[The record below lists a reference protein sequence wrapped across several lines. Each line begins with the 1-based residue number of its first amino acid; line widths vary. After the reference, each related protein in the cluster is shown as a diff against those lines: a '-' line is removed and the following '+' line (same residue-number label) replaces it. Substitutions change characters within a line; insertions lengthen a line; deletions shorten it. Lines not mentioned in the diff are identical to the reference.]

1 MNLYWKSLFGG
12 LMSTAKY
19 EAKLQK
25 EAVDYKR
32 YLLIKESKELE
43 EYNELYQ
50 QVKSSSFKELKRT
63 LVSRKYKDTQEYR
76 DMSKFRKLE
85 KNSELKV
92 YFEVLNSKDLAD
104 YLAFKETPEFVS
116 LANHELVKKSP
127 ELTQLKK
134 FEKSKEYKIYTRF
147 HNSYVVKEYLELKE
161 KVSHPDFQKN
171 NDFWSNPKRWETTKE
186 YLAMS

>member
-32 YLLIKESKELE
+32 FLLIKESKELE

-85 KNSELKV
+85 KNSELKL
-92 YFEVLNSKDLAD
+92 YFDVVNSKDLAD

-116 LANHELVKKSP
+116 LANHDLVKKSP

-147 HNSYVVKEYLELKE
+147 HNSYIVKEYLELKAGL
-161 KVSHPDFQKN
+161 
-171 NDFWSNPKRWETTKE
+171 KRE
-186 YLAMS
+186 LF